1 MSARYPRHAQPYFCA
16 SSAWTLVVSSTRL
29 ASASTAGPRG
39 VPRALQGA
47 RRTWA
52 SRRIRLTF
60 QESASLKTSRLP
72 WSAAHHTGT
81 ETGVPSRLKV
91 VMLTKGSFA
100 SAALSMVV
108 NALSGPGSGMDGVQG
123 DAPGVDAA

>member
-1 MSARYPRHAQPYFCA
+1 MSARYPRHAQPYFRA

-29 ASASTAGPRG
+29 ASASTAEPRG

-47 RRTWA
+47 RRTWG

-60 QESASLKTSRLP
+60 QESASLNTSSVPL
-72 WSAAHHTGT
+72 SAAHHTGT
-81 ETGVPSRLKV
+81 DTGVPSRLKV

-100 SAALSMVV
+100 SAVLSMVV
-108 NALSGPGSGMDGVQG
+108 DLLVGSRLRH
-123 DAPGVDAA
+123 

>member
-1 MSARYPRHAQPYFCA
+1 
-16 SSAWTLVVSSTRL
+16 VVSSTIV

-39 VPRALQGA
+39 LPRALQGA

-60 QESASLKTSRLP
+60 QESASLKTSSVPL
-72 WSAAHHTGT
+72 SAAHHTGT

-91 VMLTKGSFA
+91 VMLTKGSSA
-100 SAALSMVV
+100 SALLSIA
-108 NALSGPGSGMDGVQG
+108 NLLDNW
-123 DAPGVDAA
+123 